1 VTKIALQI
9 IRELLLMLGIILE
22 KKIGL

>member
-1 VTKIALQI
+1 VTKITLQI
-9 IRELLLMLGIILE
+9 IKELLLMLGIILE